1 MDILKRLGALPE
13 SERVTFATNYREQVL
28 RALGIAQSYDGSE
41 GKYRELTTTL
51 ISLETWINNTLKI
64 TPEKTAFHLNDHKLN
79 SDILDGKHR
88 MALDLISLLAKFQQR
103 LCELV
108 FIDKAQLGI
117 GSREQKKP
125 TPEVTNEELKTA
137 ILEQVPTAE
146 EWAGMTA
153 KDKSGFKV
161 AGMGLVAIASRFGVE
176 GSPVGNR
183 KFHLELGYKIYGRC
197 EILEAKE
204 TFLNGLKAEVIKKI
218 PTAEEWAGMKHRE
231 KGKFKIEKMGLGTIA
246 TKFGIGGDP
255 IRNHKFH
262 LELGQKIYGE
272 CEELFYE
279 EKPELI
285 GEQLKAAILA
295 QIPTAK
301 EWAGMGQEE
310 RLAFKVAGMGL
321 TAIARRFG
329 VEEGNPIGYY
339 KVHLELGQK
348 IYGECEELF
357 YEEKPELIGEQLK
370 AAILAQIPTAKEWA
384 GMGVKEKDVFEVAGL
399 SPYRI
404 ATKFGVDGD
413 PRKNRKYHLEL
424 GRKIYGE
431 CEELEYEEKP
441 EITDEQLKV
450 AVLEQVPTAEE
461 WAGMGDKEKRALKV
475 AGMGLR
481 AITTR
486 FGVEGEPFKHSVY
499 LELGR
504 KIYGE
509 GPAFEK

>member
-301 EWAGMGQEE
+301 EWAGMG
-310 RLAFKVAGMGL
+310 
-321 TAIARRFG
+321 
-329 VEEGNPIGYY
+329 
-339 KVHLELGQK
+339 
-348 IYGECEELF
+348 
-357 YEEKPELIGEQLK
+357 
-370 AAILAQIPTAKEWA
+370 
-384 GMGVKEKDVFEVAGL
+384 VKEKDVFEVAGL